1 MKTRQGA
8 IKETIDRVYRRIE
21 RIEEL
26 FDAGEYNGE
35 IADAATQQAFG
46 ELSEL
51 QTELEE
57 QIRRDNEHY
66 RDNLPPIQIDLDR
79 W

>member
-1 MKTRQGA
+1 MKTRQELIHEA
-8 IKETIDRVYRRIE
+8 IDRVYRRIE

-26 FDAGEYNGE
+26 HEKGEYNGE
-35 IADAATQQAFG
+35 IADAATRQAFG

-51 QTELEE
+51 QIELEE

-66 RDNLPPIQIDLDR
+66 RDNLPPIQIDIDR